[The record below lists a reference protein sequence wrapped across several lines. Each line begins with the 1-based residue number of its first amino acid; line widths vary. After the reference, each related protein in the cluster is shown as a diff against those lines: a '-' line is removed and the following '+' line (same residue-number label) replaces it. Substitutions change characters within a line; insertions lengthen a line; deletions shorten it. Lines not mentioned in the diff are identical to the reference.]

1 AVFYLSRQKTYYLQE
16 TKAPDSYKLND
27 TRYYFYVDEKG
38 AFSVSDMNGTVE
50 DGTFNV
56 PFHGTMTITV
66 KNEIDIC
73 NLRITKKNDN

>member
-1 AVFYLSRQKTYYLQE
+1 MLNLIYTMLQIKRKVGTYKTDKNGNIVCFLFIKQKTYYLQE

-50 DGTFNV
+50 DGNF
-56 PFHGTMTITV
+56 
-66 KNEIDIC
+66 
-73 NLRITKKNDN
+73 